1 MLGFIL
7 DKVDIVVN
15 FTLDKENI
23 VVNKI
28 IKAPTLIDLNG
39 YWAEDRN
46 CEECQVGKLCSK

>member
-1 MLGFIL
+1 M
-7 DKVDIVVN
+7 VN